1 VTSAVG
7 IRQRDCGAR
16 RGLQTRSW
24 TTARWRCESRE
35 RPIDAS
41 ETVSRDETRQ
51 RAGSSRSLPL
61 LLALRSRPS
70 RGRRCRI
77 WCKGGLSIAGARVVD
92 WATSRSAGSVDRRPS
107 GCRIHAAEQQS
118 SPRPSRLL
126 SLSRTS
132 CLRPGGVKTVP
143 RLGLQEGHL
152 FGLAAPERP
161 SKRWEEVGKHRRPL
175 AGDRSTPHPANDLA
189 IRDRCRYRVK
199 GAATA
204 VAARQPLCRVAVGQT
219 KPVVR
224 IAQRPFWLT
233 S

>member
-1 VTSAVG
+1 
-7 IRQRDCGAR
+7 
-16 RGLQTRSW
+16 
-24 TTARWRCESRE
+24 
-35 RPIDAS
+35 
-41 ETVSRDETRQ
+41 
-51 RAGSSRSLPL
+51 
-61 LLALRSRPS
+61 
-70 RGRRCRI
+70 
-77 WCKGGLSIAGARVVD
+77 VD

-189 IRDRCRYRVK
+189 IRDRCRYRVDPAGAVRPTTGRFALVHCHGWRRQLSGRRTLAIAQK
-199 GAATA
+199 EQPHDGAGRARSWCEPITAAGVVAAGVHSSAWAGSAGAAWWRLAMCFDST
-204 VAARQPLCRVAVGQT
+204 VTLSRDTSSR
-219 KPVVR
+219 R
-224 IAQRPFWLT
+224 IDRP
-233 S
+233 SSYSPPPSADAEV